1 MNFSSST
8 LLFVHRLWLITHIF
22 ILILIFYL
30 IVLWYILSFY
40 EPSILYGV
48 EPNDIGMGN
57 DNDENVGV
65 DDTDMHLQPSYLD
78 FSSYF
83 MTNEVYFLIF
93 IDLCF
98 VKPCVLLLNN
108 FFYSFR
114 FLKRVM
120 IC

>member
-1 MNFSSST
+1 MDWNT
-8 LLFVHRLWLITHIF
+8 
-22 ILILIFYL
+22 
-30 IVLWYILSFY
+30 YILYEVTIPPRWEYMDDGSQGFFY

-93 IDLCF
+93 ICLCF

-108 FFYSFR
+108 FFMLLAFS
-114 FLKRVM
+114 RVW
-120 IC
+120 